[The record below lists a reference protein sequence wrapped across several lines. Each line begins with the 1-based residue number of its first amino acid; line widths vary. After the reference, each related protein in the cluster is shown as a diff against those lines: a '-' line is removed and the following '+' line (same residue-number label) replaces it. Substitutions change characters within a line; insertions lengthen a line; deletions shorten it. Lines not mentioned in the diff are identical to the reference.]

1 MSALFGAGI
10 ILPTS
15 GSIVNFDILN
25 YLRHAWKALE
35 AAEIEGARLVRNPSV
50 SMRIEDRYRILMHA
64 DSNIDILKLNAV
76 AADIWQLCNG
86 QNSVD
91 DIVRE
96 VTNHFD
102 VEPDACR
109 QDILLTLMAFK
120 GIGVISLS

>member
-1 MSALFGAGI
+1 
-10 ILPTS
+10 
-15 GSIVNFDILN
+15 
-25 YLRHAWKALE
+25 
-35 AAEIEGARLVRNPSV
+35 
-50 SMRIEDRYRILMHA
+50 MRIEDRYRILVHA
-64 DSNIDILKLNAV
+64 DSNIDMLKLNAV
-76 AADIWQLCNG
+76 AADIWQLCDG

-120 GIGVISLS
+120 GIGVIYLS